1 MKFKFLLYL
10 LIFFSFLE
18 KGLADEINFI
28 SDNIKIQDEGNIIN
42 SINVEAEIPSKR
54 IFIKGDYSNYNKTT
68 NIITVTKNVEFI
80 DSLNNVFIRG
90 DKIAYNQNTDI
101 INSVGD
107 TFIIIED
114 TYEVFSKNLFYDRK
128 LNNIYSDYE
137 TIIKDN
143 KENVFNLEEKFIFDV
158 TKEIISTDK
167 TIVIDDKNNSYEFEK
182 AKINLK
188 TNEIAGKELQINFI
202 DDYFGD
208 IRNDPKLKG
217 KSAISNNEE
226 TKIYKAAFTT
236 CNIENK
242 SCPGWEI
249 QTEEFTHDK
258 KNKSFEYKNSW
269 LKLFDKHI
277 FYFPYFSHPDPSV
290 NRKSGFLTPTYGS
303 SNEYG
308 SWINIPYFKTLG
320 LDQDLTFNP
329 RIYADDKFIMQSEYR
344 RALQNYNIT
353 SDFSFNNDG
362 KNSNS
367 HLFINF
373 KSNKNTSSNLKF
385 DYQSVTN
392 DNYLQIHNLSNSS
405 PLITNESLLTSQL
418 NYSKIIDDSTSLNAD
433 FIVYED
439 LSKSKSDR
447 YQYILP
453 SFNFTKYIEIDEDYD
468 GNFKFISTGFQ
479 KNYETNKIETLL
491 VNDFLYESNDYISE
505 KGFKTNYNFLVK
517 NFNSYTENSSQYENK
532 DDYEIFGSTL
542 IKSSF
547 PLKKVSE
554 KKNSYLTPI
563 IAARY
568 SPNNTKN
575 ISNNDVRLSYSN
587 IFSFNRIGTNEIV
600 EGGKSLAIGV
610 EYKNK
615 DIYDNDILGIS
626 IANSLS
632 DRKNENLPTKSKLN
646 QTRSDIVG
654 DITYAPNNIINF
666 NYSFSLDKNLN
677 YSNYDSIFTKIN
689 VNNFVTTF
697 NFLSQDAEL
706 GNNEVLSN
714 MIAYKFN
721 NENSFKFNTTKDLKN
736 DFTEYYNLI
745 YQYESDCLL
754 ASLEYRKKFYQ
765 DGSLLPDKSL
775 LFYIK
780 FIPFAEIRPAAQ
792 KLQ

>member
-1 MKFKFLLYL
+1 MNLRYL
-10 LIFFSFLE
+10 VFFSYLIFFKIIQNFKTSAY
-18 KGLADEINFI
+18 GEIYLLSYKMF
-28 SDNIKIQDEGNIIN
+28 
-42 SINVEAEIPSKR
+42 
-54 IFIKGDYSNYNKTT
+54 
-68 NIITVTKNVEFI
+68 
-80 DSLNNVFIRG
+80 LNNPITG
-90 DKIAYNQNTDI
+90 IG
-101 INSVGD
+101 INNFKYMCNNFD
-107 TFIIIED
+107 N
-114 TYEVFSKNLFYDRK
+114 YKNMMLINK
-128 LNNIYSDYE
+128 EIYSYL
-137 TIIKDN
+137 DN
-143 KENVFNLEEKFIFDV
+143 
-158 TKEIISTDK
+158 
-167 TIVIDDKNNSYEFEK
+167 
-182 AKINLK
+182 
-188 TNEIAGKELQINFI
+188 
-202 DDYFGD
+202 
-208 IRNDPKLKG
+208 
-217 KSAISNNEE
+217 
-226 TKIYKAAFTT
+226 
-236 CNIENK
+236 
-242 SCPGWEI
+242 
-249 QTEEFTHDK
+249 
-258 KNKSFEYKNSW
+258 FEYKRIRLMREMNN
-269 LKLFDKHI
+269 LCIKYNAIEDKNDDDL
-277 FYFPYFSHPDPSV
+277 YYPS
-290 NRKSGFLTPTYGS
+290 
-303 SNEYG
+303 
-308 SWINIPYFKTLG
+308 
-320 LDQDLTFNP
+320 
-329 RIYADDKFIMQSEYR
+329 
-344 RALQNYNIT
+344 
-353 SDFSFNNDG
+353 SFNKPWNVY
-362 KNSNS
+362 NC
-367 HLFINF
+367 INF
-373 KSNKNTSSNLKF
+373 NCPCKNISLGVVHT
-385 DYQSVTN
+385 YSV
-392 DNYLQIHNLSNSS
+392 
-405 PLITNESLLTSQL
+405 
-418 NYSKIIDDSTSLNAD
+418 
-433 FIVYED
+433 
-439 LSKSKSDR
+439 
-447 YQYILP
+447 
-453 SFNFTKYIEIDEDYD
+453 
-468 GNFKFISTGFQ
+468 
-479 KNYETNKIETLL
+479 
-491 VNDFLYESNDYISE
+491 
-505 KGFKTNYNFLVK
+505 
-517 NFNSYTENSSQYENK
+517 NK